1 MDMYKKF
8 SFILSF
14 ILIITCIPISS
25 NGANTSSSSQLH
37 SSLPI
42 DEENTNF
49 YTASNKIKTK
59 KYTISKQAGMYSAP
73 IKIKIKA
80 KKGYKIFYSLNGKFK
95 AKKVIKSKK
104 KKTITISS
112 TKTLQIY
119 AVKSSKKITNKKL
132 KAKAVK
138 KCKNYTYTIQ
148 RQTNENSGDSINSSD
163 NKNNLDNEKNN
174 NIEDQDNPKQDIEN
188 DCNNPSEE
196 NTSSEGT
203 TENTPDTGTTEES
216 TTIDLTIDQKD
227 FSTEDENITL
237 SGTYDGDIKKLTYKV
252 VFGKS
257 EEITNG
263 NISYSENKWSL
274 ELNNLKIG
282 ENNITITA
290 IDQNGKEISK
300 SVQVIL
306 EGLYEYSQDDIVTD
320 EETGVSYIKNTILIF
335 FEEDLNIDKKNEII
349 DSISGTIIGEYS
361 LIDALFVRI
370 PETDYQG
377 LKNIVNFLENT
388 DGVIT
393 STIDLVNEVS
403 LDSAIDDNGVYPA
416 DGVTDYRNK
425 ATWYEEIKASE
436 LTKYQSNPIDVGVLD
451 EGITAWHED
460 LNLID
465 LSNISSIEKNHG
477 THVAGIIGAKHN
489 NYGIDG
495 VLANCNIFGYDCIP
509 EGYQESYMSKESSI
523 VVGMVL
529 CINKGA
535 KVINFSISRGC
546 ERDDLD
552 LTQKEKDEL
561 GNSFSKLIYVLKKKF
576 HDIIIVQSAG
586 NGHKNAQGEIRG
598 RDASNGGSFTC
609 ITEDNCYRGDDFS
622 VQEILD
628 SVIIVGN
635 AEKYDG
641 GYQLTI
647 DSNGGERVD
656 ITAPGQ
662 DVFSTVENGYAY
674 KSGTSM
680 AAPMVTAAA
689 AGIWSMSDTLSSA
702 DVKEIILDS
711 ADLIV
716 SSNPD
721 APNAAD
727 NGKSTYRF
735 LNIENAVN
743 DTLKLLKGTVSGQ
756 VMDENSN
763 PIDNV
768 TIEIYDEKDNTV
780 ATLYTDENG
789 DFSITLPENVYSIK
803 FVKSGYSSVETSI
816 TVERDKITALLD
828 PIIMIANDIGI
839 RGKVV
844 DDAGAPLSE
853 VLIEIKKSNTEDIV
867 TSATTDENGE
877 YSITL
882 ENGGY
887 DITFSKD
894 GYDSATLNDVA
905 VFDDISKL
913 NEVVMNATTQTI
925 FSGGDGSKENPYQIT
940 NEEEFREIA
949 NYPNDYFILMNDLDL
964 SDSPRINEF
973 NGTFDGNGKT
983 VKPGLSSEN
992 GLFIDLKDNAVVK
1005 NLIINIGYNTEMP
1018 DDGFYGSLAIRNWGL
1033 IEKCQVRGTIYS
1045 SSSGAYLSDN
1055 DFYLGG
1061 LVAILQDTG
1070 IISKCRNSIYTYI
1083 KRKTSASI
1091 YWGGI
1096 AERSSGQI
1104 KDCLVDGSCYIT
1116 HYTNETTGYRPWTVL
1131 GGIVAESGSCSDCVV
1146 DATIQ
1151 ISHLSES
1158 TNYHLSYGVFSG
1170 FECNNVISLPS
1181 SIAGLDTCYVS
1192 DSYSLNVTH
1201 QYYGSGGGMNRLS
1214 EIYTTENITNSMV
1227 MPHEEVEE
1235 WYNAF

>member
-1 MDMYKKF
+1 MNMYKKF

-14 ILIITCIPISS
+14 ILIMTCIPISS
-25 NGANTSSSSQLH
+25 NGANTPNSSQLQ

-42 DEENTNF
+42 DEENANL

-59 KYTISKQAGMYSAP
+59 KYIISKQTGTYSTP

-119 AVKSSKKITNKKL
+119 AVKSSKKVTNKKL

-148 RQTNENSGDSINSSD
+148 RKTNENSGDGINPSD
-163 NKNNLDNEKNN
+163 NKNNVENEKNN
-174 NIEDQDNPKQDIEN
+174 NIDDQDNPKQDIEN
-188 DCNNPSEE
+188 DYNNPSEE

-203 TENTPDTGTTEES
+203 TENTPGTGTTEES

-227 FSTEDENITL
+227 FSTEDENIIL

-274 ELNNLKIG
+274 TLNNLKIG

-290 IDQNGKEISK
+290 TNQKGKEISK

-320 EETGVSYIKNTILIF
+320 EKTGISYVKNTILIF

-349 DSISGTIIGEYS
+349 DLISGTIIGEYS

-370 PETDYQG
+370 PETDYRG
-377 LKNIVNFLENT
+377 LKDIVNFLEDV

-403 LDSAIDDNGVYPA
+403 LDNAINDNGVYPA
-416 DGVTDYRNK
+416 DGVTDYRDK

-436 LTKYQSNPIDVGVLD
+436 LTKYQSNPINIGVLD
-451 EGITAWHED
+451 GGIAAWHED

-465 LSNISSIEKNHG
+465 LSNISSIKKDHG

-495 VLANCNIFGYDCIP
+495 VLTNCNVYFYDCLP
-509 EGYQESYMSKESSI
+509 EEYQESYMSAGSSM

-535 KVINFSISRGC
+535 NVINFSIG
-546 ERDDLD
+546 RDKKSDD
-552 LTQKEKDEL
+552 LTQIEKDEQ
-561 GNSFSKLIYVLKKKF
+561 GEFFSKFIYILKQKF

-586 NGHKNAQGEIRG
+586 NGHMNDQGKIKG
-598 RDASNGGSFTC
+598 RDASNNEWFSC

-635 AEKYDG
+635 AEKFDG
-641 GYQLTI
+641 GYQLAIT
-647 DSNGGERVD
+647 SNGGERVD

-702 DVKEIILDS
+702 DVKGIIIDS

-727 NGKSTYRF
+727 NGKSIYRF

-768 TIEIYDEKDNTV
+768 TIEVYDEKDNTV
-780 ATLYTDENG
+780 TTLYTDENG
-789 DFSITLPENVYSIK
+789 HFSVTLPEEKYKIK
-803 FVKSGYSSVETSI
+803 FIKSGYGTTEISI
-816 TVERDKITALLD
+816 TVEGNTITALLD
-828 PIIMIANDIGI
+828 PIIMTTNTIGI
-839 RGKVV
+839 QGNVV
-844 DDAGAPLSE
+844 DDAGAPLSDVLVE
-853 VLIEIKKSNTEDIV
+853 VRKSNIDDVV
-867 TSATTDENGE
+867 TTATTDENGE

-894 GYDSATLNDVA
+894 GYDSATLNDIV
-905 VFDDISKL
+905 VFNGVSKL
-913 NEVVMNATTQTI
+913 DEVVMNLTAPTI
-925 FSGGDGSKENPYQIT
+925 FSGGDGSKDDPYQIS
-940 NEEEFREIA
+940 NEEEFREIE
-949 NYPNDYFILMNDLDL
+949 NYPESHFILMNDLNL
-964 SDSPRINEF
+964 VDSPRISEF
-973 NGTFDGNGKT
+973 NGSFDGNGKT
-983 VKPGLSSEN
+983 VEPGLSSEN
-992 GLFIDLKDNAVVK
+992 GLFIDLKENAVVK
-1005 NLIINIGYNTEMP
+1005 NLIT
-1018 DDGFYGSLAIRNWGL
+1018 
-1033 IEKCQVRGTIYS
+1033 
-1045 SSSGAYLSDN
+1045 
-1055 DFYLGG
+1055 
-1061 LVAILQDTG
+1061 
-1070 IISKCRNSIYTYI
+1070 
-1083 KRKTSASI
+1083 KTSH
-1091 YWGGI
+1091 
-1096 AERSSGQI
+1096 
-1104 KDCLVDGSCYIT
+1104 T
-1116 HYTNETTGYRPWTVL
+1116 
-1131 GGIVAESGSCSDCVV
+1131 
-1146 DATIQ
+1146 
-1151 ISHLSES
+1151 
-1158 TNYHLSYGVFSG
+1158 
-1170 FECNNVISLPS
+1170 
-1181 SIAGLDTCYVS
+1181 
-1192 DSYSLNVTH
+1192 
-1201 QYYGSGGGMNRLS
+1201 
-1214 EIYTTENITNSMV
+1214 
-1227 MPHEEVEE
+1227 
-1235 WYNAF
+1235 

>member
-1 MDMYKKF
+1 M
-8 SFILSF
+8 
-14 ILIITCIPISS
+14 TCIPISS
-25 NGANTSSSSQLH
+25 NGANTPNSSQLQ

-42 DEENTNF
+42 DEENANL

-59 KYTISKQAGMYSAP
+59 KYIISKQTGTYSTP

-119 AVKSSKKITNKKL
+119 VVKSSKKVTNKKL

-148 RQTNENSGDSINSSD
+148 RKTNENSGDGINPSD
-163 NKNNLDNEKNN
+163 NKNNVENEKNN
-174 NIEDQDNPKQDIEN
+174 NIDDQDNPKQDIEN
-188 DCNNPSEE
+188 DYNNPFEE

-203 TENTPDTGTTEES
+203 TENTPGTGTTEES

-227 FSTEDENITL
+227 FSTEDENIIL

-274 ELNNLKIG
+274 TLNNLKIG

-290 IDQNGKEISK
+290 TNQKGKKISK

-320 EETGVSYIKNTILIF
+320 EKTGISYVKNTILIF

-370 PETDYQG
+370 PETDYRG
-377 LKNIVNFLENT
+377 LKDIVNFLEDV

-403 LDSAIDDNGVYPA
+403 LDNAINDNGVYPA
-416 DGVTDYRNK
+416 DGVTDYRDK

-436 LTKYQSNPIDVGVLD
+436 LTKYQSNPINIGVLD
-451 EGITAWHED
+451 GGIAAWHED

-465 LSNISSIEKNHG
+465 LSNISSIEKDHG

-495 VLANCNIFGYDCIP
+495 VLANCNVYFYDCLP
-509 EGYQESYMSKESSI
+509 EKYQERYMSTESSM
-523 VVGMVL
+523 VVGMAL
-529 CINKGA
+529 FINKGV
-535 KVINFSISRGC
+535 KVINFSIG
-546 ERDDLD
+546 RDEPDNLS
-552 LTQKEKDEL
+552 QEEKDED
-561 GNSFSKLIYVLKKKF
+561 GSSFSKLIYVLKKKF
-576 HDIIIVQSAG
+576 HDIIIVQAAG
-586 NGHKNAQGEIRG
+586 NGHKNDQGEVRG
-598 RDASNGGSFTC
+598 IDASNNGGFSC

-680 AAPMVTAAA
+680 AAPMVTATA

-702 DVKEIILDS
+702 DVKKIIIDS

-789 DFSITLPENVYSIK
+789 DFSITLPENVYNIK
-803 FVKSGYSSVETSI
+803 FVKSGYRSVETSI
-816 TVERDKITALLD
+816 TVEKDKITALLD
-828 PIIMIANDIGI
+828 TIIMIANDIGI

-867 TSATTDENGE
+867 TSATTDEKGE

-894 GYDSATLNDVA
+894 GYDSATLNDIV
-905 VFDDISKL
+905 VLNDVSKL
-913 NEVVMNATTQTI
+913 NEVVMNATKQTI
-925 FSGGDGSKENPYQIT
+925 FSGGDGSKDNPYQIS
-940 NEEEFREIA
+940 NEEEFREIE
-949 NYPNDYFILMNDLDL
+949 NYPKSHFILVNNLDL
-964 SDSPRINEF
+964 SQSPRISEF
-973 NGTFDGNGKT
+973 YGTFDGNNKKVRT
-983 VKPGLSSEN
+983 SFSITE
-992 GLFIDLKDNAVVK
+992 GLFTDVMAGAEIY
-1005 NLIINIGYNTEMP
+1005 NLIIDIGYNTSFP
-1018 DDGFYGSLAIRNWGL
+1018 NTSGVYPYYGALAIRSGGL
-1033 IEKCQVRGTIYS
+1033 IDKCQVNGTINIT
-1045 SSSGAYLSDN
+1045 N
-1055 DFYLGG
+1055 DFVYGFLFGG
-1061 LVAILQDTG
+1061 LVGLINDDSAI
-1070 IISKCRNSIYTYI
+1070 INRCK
-1083 KRKTSASI
+1083 ASI
-1091 YWGGI
+1091 TTNLYDVSSDGNFSWGGI
-1096 AERSSGQI
+1096 VGNINGGQV
-1104 KDCLVDGSCYIT
+1104 KNCLVDKGYNITVNPWIQNTSCRTCI
-1116 HYTNETTGYRPWTVL
+1116 
-1131 GGIVAESGSCSDCVV
+1131 GGIAASDGNISECV
-1146 DATIQ
+1146 
-1151 ISHLSES
+1151 
-1158 TNYHLSYGVFSG
+1158 
-1170 FECNNVISLPS
+1170 
-1181 SIAGLDTCYVS
+1181 LDTNNYVAHIS
-1192 DSYSLNVTH
+1192 ALQNGYLRFGIHGGTDWMGPKLSIGNSINGLESCFISENYSLNVKVE
-1201 QYYGSGGGMNRLS
+1201 YYGSGGGFNDLRG
-1214 EIYTTENITNSMV
+1214 TFTKDNIINVKV
-1227 MPHEEVEE
+1227 MPTELINE
-1235 WYNAF
+1235 WYNSLLMED